1 MSESEHPRRLYSVT
15 AVAQTTWGVILKGIA
30 VCIPV

>member
-15 AVAQTTWGVILKGIA
+15 AVARSTCGVILKGIA
-30 VCIPV
+30 ACSPA